1 VVTCPV
7 EAVAMQHY
15 GVSDVRDAAHRERH
29 VDHILKKYPE
39 LLVALNNFRSCDL
52 TRLKSERRVYRREA
66 DRIRKHKR
74 IRKLPSLRV
83 KQFESALFDAMD
95 DNRKVVTLFSCPICR
110 NVLKGPVTVECGHT
124 FCNDCLDRT
133 NSAVCV
139 ICATDIS
146 ASRAVNVLV
155 QDLVEKWR
163 ERNKADL
170 TDMTVPNTTDILGV
184 EPRYHLRSG
193 FAGLQINEANK
204 INIATPNAATKAY
217 DRSLD
222 KSNISKLLKTDMS
235 NRRFNSTLRN
245 VFREV
250 EHIQEEAVKNC
261 WDTITPND
269 LECILCSRC
278 IFDPITTACGHT
290 FCKGCLTRV
299 LDHGLSCPLCMAP
312 LSVRDYSRGSSV
324 ILDQAIRFLLPQEYN
339 DRLLT
344 NMREAQ
350 MLNKN
355 SDIPVFICTNAFPG
369 VACPLYVYEPRYRL
383 LVRRCLLSPTRR
395 FAMAAKE
402 GNGEK
407 FVSYGTI
414 LEVKDAVSLED
425 GSFIL
430 TTAGVRRFKV
440 VSRGEQDGYDT
451 AKIQVIKDVV
461 VASEKLPELI
471 TLHQKVRNK
480 ASKWIMSL
488 TPKVLAEVERLIG
501 KMPDVEKN
509 WLSLPDGPSWTWW
522 LMPILPLSSQ
532 LQVGFLSTTNL
543 EKRLRAID
551 KMLERMEIRMKA
563 LERNACP
570 ESEDASESCS
580 DSERTF
586 EISLT
591 N

>member
-1 VVTCPV
+1 
-7 EAVAMQHY
+7 
-15 GVSDVRDAAHRERH
+15 
-29 VDHILKKYPE
+29 
-39 LLVALNNFRSCDL
+39 
-52 TRLKSERRVYRREA
+52 
-66 DRIRKHKR
+66 
-74 IRKLPSLRV
+74 
-83 KQFESALFDAMD
+83 
-95 DNRKVVTLFSCPICR
+95 
-110 NVLKGPVTVECGHT
+110 
-124 FCNDCLDRT
+124 
-133 NSAVCV
+133 
-139 ICATDIS
+139 
-146 ASRAVNVLV
+146 
-155 QDLVEKWR
+155 
-163 ERNKADL
+163 
-170 TDMTVPNTTDILGV
+170 MTVPNTTDILGV

-532 LQVGFLSTTNL
+532 LQVRFVTNRQIWL
-543 EKRLRAID
+543 
-551 KMLERMEIRMKA
+551 
-563 LERNACP
+563 
-570 ESEDASESCS
+570 
-580 DSERTF
+580 
-586 EISLT
+586 
-591 N
+591 